1 MSADSY
7 HAGVPLRI
15 EVGPK
20 DLANQS
26 FLYARRDTGAKA
38 SLKLDA
44 SAADNVKVAWVVD
57 AYVAY

>member
-1 MSADSY
+1 M
-7 HAGVPLRI
+7 PLRI

-44 SAADNVKVAWVVD
+44 SSAESIKVICTEWTPHISCHTIV
-57 AYVAY
+57 